1 MTEAVIKVF
10 IIGKINEWVRKRV
23 LEEEIISKAA
33 KGVDKLNNIINKHVW
48 ENIEGFIN
56 SAKEKDNKFI
66 PNFLEEF
73 SEDLFSNIF
82 AEVRKNLDLRNLLES
97 ILKEE
102 KTEIGI

>member
-33 KGVDKLNNIINKHVW
+33 KGVDKLNNIINRHVW

>member
-82 AEVRKNLDLRNLLES
+82 AEVRKNLDLRDLLES